1 MKPSRPLLSLLICTA
16 LITACGKKD
25 AEPAKQSGEAKAPAA
40 AQGAKTLVFCS
51 EGSPEG
57 FDPGQYTTGT
67 TFDAS
72 AIPVFNRLTEF
83 ERGSTS
89 VNPGLAEKWEV
100 SADGKTITFALR
112 KGVKFHTTDFFKPTR
127 DFNADDVVFSFER
140 MLKKDHPFNKVA
152 LKGFP
157 YAESMEMP
165 KSVKAVEKVDDYT
178 VRMVLNQPEAPML
191 ANLAMQFA
199 SIHSKEYADQLMKD
213 GKPENLNLAPVG
225 TGPFVFKSYQKDSQI
240 RYEAFKDHWAGK
252 QPLDKLVFAITT
264 DASVR
269 MQKLKTGECH
279 VTAYPRP
286 ADVAGLK
293 ADPKLNVLGQEGLNI
308 GYLAFNVEHKPL
320 DNKLVREALSLA
332 VNKPA
337 IIDAVYQ
344 GAGQAA
350 TNFIPPTM
358 WSYNKDI
365 KDIPYDIAKA
375 KELLAKAGLPNGFEI
390 SLWAMPVQRP
400 YNPNAKQMAEIIQA
414 DWAKIGVKA
423 KIVSF
428 EWGEYIKRS
437 KEGQHDAVLLGWTGD
452 NGDPDNFAA
461 NLLTCEAVKNGENR
475 SRWCFKPFDDL
486 ILKARTTNDMK
497 QRTELYMKAQEIFKQ
512 EMPWVTIAHSY
523 QYQPL
528 RKEVA
533 GFKQSPFGINDFT
546 GVDIK

>member
-1 MKPSRPLLSLLICTA
+1 MPAPRLLLCLLLSAVLF
-16 LITACGKKD
+16 TACGKKD
-25 AEPAKQSGEAKAPAA
+25 ADTSKQTSDAKAPAA

-67 TFDAS
+67 TFDA
-72 AIPVFNRLTEF
+72 AAEPVYNRLTEF
-83 ERGSTS
+83 ERGTTT
-89 VNPGLAEKWEV
+89 VKPGVAEKWDV
-100 SADGKTITFALR
+100 SADGKTITFNLR

-127 DFNADDVVFSFER
+127 ELNADDVIFTFER
-140 MLKKDHPFNKVA
+140 MLKKDNPFNKAA

-165 KSVKAVEKVDDYT
+165 NSVKAIEKVDGLT
-178 VRMVLNQPEAPML
+178 VRFVLNKPEAPFI
-191 ANLAMQFA
+191 ANVAMPFA
-199 SIHSKEYADQLMKD
+199 SIMSKEYADQLLKD
-213 GKPENLNLAPVG
+213 GKPENLNLAPLG
-225 TGPFVFKSYQKDSQI
+225 TGPFMFKSYQKDSQI
-240 RYEAFKDHWAGK
+240 RYEAFKDYWGGK
-252 QPLDKLVFAITT
+252 QPIDKLIFAITT

-286 ADVAGLK
+286 ADIAGLK
-293 ADPKLNVLGQEGLNI
+293 ADTRLNVLGQEGLNV

-332 VNKPA
+332 INKTA
-337 IIDAVYQ
+337 IIEAVYQ

-350 TNFIPPTM
+350 TNYIPPTM
-358 WSYNKDI
+358 WSYNKGV
-365 KDIPYDIAKA
+365 KDIPYDTAKA
-375 KELLAKAGLPNGFEI
+375 KELLTKAGLPDGFEI

-414 DWAKIGVKA
+414 DWAKIGVRA

-437 KEGQHDAVLLGWTGD
+437 KEGQHDALLLGWTGD

-475 SRWCFKPFDDL
+475 ARWCNKTFDEA
-486 ILKARTTNDMK
+486 ILKARSNNDM
-497 QRTELYMKAQEIFKQ
+497 QVRTAEYMKSQEIFKQ

-523 QYQPL
+523 QYQPI
-528 RKEVA
+528 RKEVS
-533 GFKQSPFGINDFT
+533 GFKMSPFALNNFT
-546 GVDIK
+546 DVDIK